1 MGSNNPICQLTDF
14 RALKTQTHTHTQR
27 LILISN
33 FRIKKTVLFFFF
45 FYLFP
50 VQISPHNSSNLNT
63 FRSWS
68 LKILPEVCS
77 TAMCTVTKPNQSAVY
92 SASTKAIL
100 LHFVPPNV
108 PQCFHHQ
115 VKESMPNGLYNL
127 TAQEPY
133 SNICSS
139 HAWF

>member
-1 MGSNNPICQLTDF
+1 MSINRFQGSEDTD
-14 RALKTQTHTHTQR
+14 THTHTKINIDFKFQ
-27 LILISN
+27 N
-33 FRIKKTVLFFFF
+33 EKKQYFFFF

-63 FRSWS
+63 SRSWS